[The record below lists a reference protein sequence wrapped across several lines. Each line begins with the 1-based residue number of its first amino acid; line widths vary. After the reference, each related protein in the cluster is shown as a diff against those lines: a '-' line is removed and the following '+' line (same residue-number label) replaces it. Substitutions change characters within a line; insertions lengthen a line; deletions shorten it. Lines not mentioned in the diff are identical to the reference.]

1 MDSRYIDTLLN
12 VSPVAVVLSA
22 VAMMVVGS
30 LWYSSFFFGKAWMR
44 LSGIRMSDIHQD
56 DARRGYIFATFFSLL
71 IAYLLGVV
79 ASHAVAHPTALFSSV
94 VAIWIFVMA
103 EQANGFIWE
112 KQPFALFLLQAFRSL
127 FSLLAGATV
136 FLFWS

>member
-1 MDSRYIDTLLN
+1 MEHYWATLSN

-22 VAMMVVGS
+22 VAMMLVGAF
-30 LWYSSFFFGKAWMR
+30 WYSHFLFGKAWMR
-44 LSGIRMSDIHQD
+44 LSGIRPSDIRPEE
-56 DARRGYIFATFFSLL
+56 ARRGYIFSILFSLL
-71 IAYLLGVV
+71 TAYLLGVC
-79 ASHAVAHPTALFSSV
+79 AAHANGSHHALYGAVGFVWLF
-94 VAIWIFVMA
+94 ILA
-103 EQANGFIWE
+103 EQANGFLWE